1 MKLGK
6 CIESFTLNMKVDVKI
21 QWSIGVVF
29 ARGHK
34 LDTWH
39 VNKNPNQKWPKA
51 TLGLRGSQAFT
62 ITLLPIEHMTQVGN
76 IYVLL
81 TIKVLK

>member
-1 MKLGK
+1 MRV
-6 CIESFTLNMKVDVKI
+6 NVKI
-21 QWSIGVVF
+21 QWSIGVLF

-51 TLGLRGSQAFT
+51 TLGLKGNQTFT
-62 ITLLPIEHMTQVGN
+62 ITWIPIECMTQIGN

-81 TIKVLK
+81 TINVLR